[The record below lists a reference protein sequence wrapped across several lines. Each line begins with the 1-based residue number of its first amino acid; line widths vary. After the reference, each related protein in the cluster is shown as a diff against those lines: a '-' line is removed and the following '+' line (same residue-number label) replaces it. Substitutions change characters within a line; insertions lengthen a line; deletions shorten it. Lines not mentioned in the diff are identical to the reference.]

1 MNTKKKL
8 VYSIISSKDINETY
22 DQEMIIKLCKQDNN
36 NIHVLHRALIQQLIN
51 NRANNANTKTR
62 SEVRGGGKKPWKQKG
77 TGRARAGSNR
87 SPLWRGGGVIFG
99 PHTKTNK
106 NKINKKEKR
115 LALRILIEN
124 KFKNTIITENF
135 IDQLSK
141 PNTKIIIDRLKKYKL
156 DTNKKNNIL
165 IIVSEKTCNL
175 YLSTRNLKNVELL
188 NANHLNIISL
198 LKANQIIINKD
209 ALNIINRTYNEQ

>member
-1 MNTKKKL
+1 MNIKKKL
-8 VYSIISSKDINETY
+8 IYSIISSQDINKKDHE
-22 DQEMIIKLCKQDNN
+22 EVIMKLCKQENN
-36 NIHVLHRALIQQLIN
+36 NIYVVHRALTQQLIN
-51 NRANNANTKTR
+51 NKNNNANTKTR

-99 PHTKTNK
+99 PHTKIQK
-106 NKINKKEKR
+106 KKINKKEKQ

-124 KFKNTIITENF
+124 KFKNTIVAENF
-135 IDQLSK
+135 IDPLNK
-141 PNTKIIIDRLKKYKL
+141 PSTKLIVNTLKKYKL
-156 DTNKKNNIL
+156 NTDKKNNIL
-165 IIVSEKTCNL
+165 IIVSEKLYNL

-209 ALNIINRTYNEQ
+209 ALNIISKIYNE

>member
-51 NRANNANTKTR
+51 NRPNNANTKTR

-99 PHTKTNK
+99 PRTKIHK

-115 LALRILIEN
+115 LALRILIDN
-124 KFKNTIITENF
+124 KFKNTIITEDF
-135 IDQLSK
+135 INQLNK
-141 PNTKIIIDRLKKYKL
+141 PNTKIIIDTLKKYKL

-165 IIVSEKTCNL
+165 IIVSKKTHNL

-198 LKANQIIINKD
+198 LKANKIIINKD
-209 ALNIINRTYNEQ
+209 ALNIINRIYNEQ

>member
-8 VYSIISSKDINETY
+8 IYSIMSSQDISPIYKQDVVV
-22 DQEMIIKLCKQDNN
+22 KLCKQDSNN
-36 NIHVLHRALIQQLIN
+36 MYVLHRALTQQLIK
-51 NRANNANTKTR
+51 NRNAQTKTR
-62 SEVRGGGKKPWKQKG
+62 SEVRGGGRKPWKQKG

-99 PHTKTNK
+99 PRTKK
-106 NKINKKEKR
+106 QKKKINKKEKQ
-115 LALRILIEN
+115 LALRILLEN

-135 IDQLSK
+135 IDKLDK
-141 PNTKIIIDRLKKYKL
+141 PSTKTIVNNLKKYHL
-156 DTNKKNNIL
+156 DTNIKNNIL
-165 IIVSEKTCNL
+165 IIVSSKSDNL

-188 NANHLNIISL
+188 NANHINILSL

-209 ALNIINRTYNEQ
+209 ALNIINKTYYE

>member
-1 MNTKKKL
+1 MNIKKKL
-8 VYSIISSKDINETY
+8 IYSIISSQDINKKDHE
-22 DQEMIIKLCKQDNN
+22 EIIIKLCKQENN
-36 NIHVLHRALIQQLIN
+36 NIHVVHRALTQQLIN
-51 NRANNANTKTR
+51 NKNNNANTKTR

-99 PHTKTNK
+99 PRTKIQK
-106 NKINKKEKR
+106 KKINKKEKQ

-124 KFKNTIITENF
+124 KFKNTIVAENF
-135 IDQLSK
+135 IDPLNK
-141 PNTKIIIDRLKKYKL
+141 PSTKLIVNTLKKYKL
-156 DTNKKNNIL
+156 KTDKKNNIL
-165 IIVSEKTCNL
+165 IIVSEKSYNL

-209 ALNIINRTYNEQ
+209 ALNIINKIYNE

>member
-1 MNTKKKL
+1 MNIKKRL
-8 VYSIISSKDINETY
+8 IYSIISSQDTSPIYNQNIE
-22 DQEMIIKLCKQDNN
+22 IRLCKQDSNN
-36 NIHVLHRALIQQLIN
+36 MYVLHRALTQQLIKK
-51 NRANNANTKTR
+51 RNAHTKTR

-99 PHTKTNK
+99 PRTKQNK
-106 NKINKKEKR
+106 NKINKKEKQ

-124 KFKNTIITENF
+124 KFKNTIITEDF
-135 IDQLSK
+135 VGKLKEPS
-141 PNTKIIIDRLKKYKL
+141 TKTIINNLKKYNL
-156 DTNKKNNIL
+156 DTNINNNIL
-165 IIVSEKTCNL
+165 IIVSKKSDNL

-188 NANHLNIISL
+188 NANSINIVSL

-209 ALNIINRTYNEQ
+209 ALNIINRTYYD